1 MYCDRDSCLPLRHLC
16 EGTSPRGNGSSSRRH
31 HGAFKPMP
39 GPQTPEPTAL
49 DARLHG
55 HDGRCCHPR
64 IFLVTPA
71 KTGVHPAGTTGLSNL
86 CQGRKLR
93 SRLLWMPVCT
103 GMTADAVTPYFPRH
117 SRGNGSPSRRHH
129 GAFKPAPGPQ
139 TPEPTAL
146 DARLHGHDGRY
157 CHPREGGGPLH
168 GAQNVGIPSCLQSG
182 FRLVGRNDYVNGHIR
197 STRLQG
203 SGFWLK
209 WPCIQW
215 LASRRKSSPLIW
227 TKSRLSP
234 LSR

>member
-16 EGTSPRGNGSSSRRH
+16 EGTSPREGGSPSRRH
-31 HGAFKPMP
+31 HGAFKPTP

-103 GMTADAVTPYFPRH
+103 GMTVDIVTPAKAGVHCMVHRMSEYPVVYRVDSGSWAGMTMLTVTSVQPG
-117 SRGNGSPSRRHH
+117 SRD
-129 GAFKPAPGPQ
+129 PA
-139 TPEPTAL
+139 
-146 DARLHGHDGRY
+146 
-157 CHPREGGGPLH
+157 
-168 GAQNVGIPSCLQSG
+168 SG
-182 FRLVGRNDYVNGHIR
+182 
-197 STRLQG
+197 
-203 SGFWLK
+203 
-209 WPCIQW
+209 
-215 LASRRKSSPLIW
+215 
-227 TKSRLSP
+227 
-234 LSR
+234 